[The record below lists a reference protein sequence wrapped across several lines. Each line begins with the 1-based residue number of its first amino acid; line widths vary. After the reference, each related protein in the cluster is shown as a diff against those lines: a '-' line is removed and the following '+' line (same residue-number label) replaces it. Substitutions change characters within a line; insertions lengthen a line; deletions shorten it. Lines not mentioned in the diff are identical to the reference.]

1 MPATFSQAGAVEMPS
16 GNVLVAAKG
25 GHGSGSGSGSGSK
38 TSGGSVSNS
47 PGSGPGSSDSRSNA
61 SPASGKHNPSQ
72 DQTQTT
78 ERLETRQSAPD
89 KVNGR
94 QANRVMENA
103 LGTLKQIREQ
113 TMDQAR
119 MGEKWQELRGQ
130 INQIKEQRKLRQV
143 TGEEAKIM
151 LRNCLELAKERQ
163 NLEEQENLLKDLI
176 IT

>member
-1 MPATFSQAGAVEMPS
+1 MRLSKIIDPTVPCRQLSSLCNYQIFEEVFLLFEVLPLLGQFKAVAEHDFGLFP
-16 GNVLVAAKG
+16 GYLPQFALFLDLVDLPPQ
-25 GHGSGSGSGSGSK
+25 
-38 TSGGSVSNS
+38 GGSVSNS
-47 PGSGPGSSDSRSNA
+47 PGSGPGSPDSRSNA

-72 DQTQTT
+72 NQTQTT

-119 MGEKWQELRGQ
+119 MGEKWQELPF
-130 INQIKEQRKLRQV
+130 
-143 TGEEAKIM
+143 
-151 LRNCLELAKERQ
+151 
-163 NLEEQENLLKDLI
+163 DLI
-176 IT
+176 FGGTDDFKGVIKQ